1 MELQLGNFVNKKCT
15 YIEKVYGSYK
25 MLENQ
30 KIHLPVKK
38 SWGPFI
44 CSVDP
49 GKQN

>member
-1 MELQLGNFVNKKCT
+1 MSKKYKNKK
-15 YIEKVYGSYK
+15 
-25 MLENQ
+25 

-38 SWGPFI
+38 SWGSFI